1 MRERNYKPLA
11 IIAAIALFILFIG
24 GGFSTYGQDA
34 AASEW
39 DALSSKFRDTLRD
52 TTQTLNEAKNALY
65 ETDAEAAELTEK
77 IEDAIRRNIMLQNNV
92 VQLGARMQEADED
105 RYRLQRDNDRLTD
118 TLAALNKRLGK
129 AAAAI
134 VSLSVV
140 LLGLVALWVFKKR
153 IPFLGGL
160 L

>member
-1 MRERNYKPLA
+1 MRRLPL
-11 IIAAIALFILFIG
+11 IALILVLFTPLY
-24 GGFSTYGQDA
+24 SLDPPDA
-34 AASEW
+34 QAEW
-39 DALSSKFRDTLRD
+39 DALSSKFRDTLSA

-65 ETDAEAAELTEK
+65 ASSGDSSALSER
-77 IEDAIRRNIMLQNNV
+77 IEDAARRNIMLLNNV
-92 VQLGARMQEADED
+92 TLLGERMQEADED

-118 TLAALNKRLGK
+118 SLAAYAKWLGK
-129 AAAAI
+129 AVAAI

-140 LLGLVALWVFKKR
+140 LLGLAALRVFKKR